1 MNKVIELAKKAGL
14 PTRMWRREIKAFYNL
29 ARADYEEKLSA
40 VMPADFKDWRENNR
54 SEWPEIA
61 AWVIANLREQRA
73 DLEAEADSLSKTL
86 EREALARENC
96 MRIRADLAAERDALQ
111 NEIDHLRSALAQQG
125 EQPVAWQPIETAPKY
140 ESILIYQPK
149 FRRTTIAIND
159 GFEWKH
165 ATHWMPLPPAPKE
178 TV

>member
-73 DLEAEADSLSKTL
+73 DLEAENAKL
-86 EREALARENC
+86 REALEIIAGKRQCIDVLMGNADVAR
-96 MRIRADLAAERDALQ
+96 AAL
-111 NEIDHLRSALAQQG
+111 G
-125 EQPVAWQPIETAPKY
+125 E
-140 ESILIYQPK
+140 
-149 FRRTTIAIND
+149 
-159 GFEWKH
+159 
-165 ATHWMPLPPAPKE
+165 
-178 TV
+178 